1 MTESNDAAILAAER
15 ELDRL
20 RALLERV
27 GDSEEAFAMVVEGM
41 NLEAERILGTPP
53 AGAAGAA
60 AKLRLLT
67 CEDMGIPCGKRNDGL
82 DLVALGQV
90 AALLESLAPVPQ
102 VSGADA

>member
-1 MTESNDAAILAAER
+1 MSGGNDAVILAAER

-20 RALLERV
+20 RALLPRV
-27 GDSEEAFAMVVEGM
+27 GDSEEAFEMVIAGM
-41 NLEAERILGTPP
+41 DQQCVCILGTLP

-90 AALLESLAPVPQ
+90 AALLESLAPVPGP
-102 VSGADA
+102 SGADA